1 MTQDLTSEPAVGVD
15 ALETFV
21 DLLARVETDGSS
33 DDFYSRLCEATC
45 RVASMD
51 RAVIF
56 RYDDARRR
64 VRAAGA
70 YGIELDLFENAHLTV
85 ESAPIARQALAEDRV
100 IEVRDDD
107 TPEVPDEYRDLLRE
121 ATLVCTPLSAA
132 GRWLGVILSDRGPGH
147 APLRENERQAL
158 WAFGKTAALATL
170 ARLATNN
177 QARARQLQERIDLAR
192 DVHEG
197 VIQRLFGVQLV
208 FSSQADLSPEA
219 RERIAAEL
227 QAALFDLRRALQ
239 RPLGRVAPE
248 TQTTLLEEVDRLRR
262 EHPDLAIRLTRGS
275 ERVAVPPKL
284 EPLAQSVL
292 AEAIR
297 NAHKHARPSKVEVT
311 LDVSD
316 DTLTL
321 EVANDGVSGRPRST
335 GMGLRLA
342 ALEALQVGG
351 IVEFG
356 EREPGLWRV
365 RLAGPVDHPRRQ
377 PPPPGPPRGAERA
390 AAARA

>member
-1 MTQDLTSEPAVGVD
+1 MPRDLTTEPAVGVD

-21 DLLARVETDGSS
+21 DLLARVEADGST

-70 YGIELDLFENAHLTV
+70 YGIDLDLFENAHLTV
-85 ESAPIARQALAEDRV
+85 ESAPIARQALEEDRV

-107 TPEVPDEYRDLLRE
+107 TPDVPDEYRDLLRE

-132 GRWLGVILSDRGPGH
+132 GRWLGVMLSDRGAGRE
-147 APLRENERQAL
+147 PLRDSERQAL
-158 WAFGKTAALATL
+158 WALGKTAALATH
-170 ARLATNN
+170 ARLATN
-177 QARARQLQERIDLAR
+177 QQMRARQLQERIDLAR
-192 DVHEG
+192 EVHEG

-208 FSSQADLSPEA
+208 FSSQAELTPEA

-248 TQTTLLEEVDRLRR
+248 THTTLLQEVDRLRR
-262 EHPDLAIRLTRGS
+262 EHRDLAIRLTPGS
-275 ERVAVPPKL
+275 DRVEVPRQL

-292 AEAIR
+292 AEAVR
-297 NAHKHARPSKVEVT
+297 NAHKHARPTRVEVT

-316 DTLTL
+316 GTLSL
-321 EVANDGVSGRPRST
+321 EVANDGVRGRPKQT

-356 EREPGLWRV
+356 EREPGTWRV
-365 RLAGPVDHPRRQ
+365 RLAVPVD
-377 PPPPGPPRGAERA
+377 RA
-390 AAARA
+390 

>member
-1 MTQDLTSEPAVGVD
+1 MSREMSTTEPVVGVD
-15 ALETFV
+15 TLETFV
-21 DLLARVETDGSS
+21 DLLAQVEADGST
-33 DDFYSRLCEATC
+33 DDFYSKLCEATC

-70 YGIELDLFENAHLTV
+70 YGIDLDLFENAHLTV
-85 ESAPIARQALAEDRV
+85 ESAPIARQSLEEDRV

-107 TPEVPDEYRDLLRE
+107 TPEVPEEYRDLLRE

-147 APLRENERQAL
+147 APLRENERHAL

-170 ARLATNN
+170 ARLATNQ

-192 DVHEG
+192 EVHEG

-208 FSSQADLSPEA
+208 FSSQAELSDEA

-239 RPLGRVAPE
+239 RPLGRQAPD
-248 TQTTLLEEVDRLRR
+248 THTTLLQEVDRLRR
-262 EHPDLAIRLTRGS
+262 EHPDLQIRLTPGS
-275 ERVAVPPKL
+275 ERVAVPRQV

-297 NAHKHARPSKVEVT
+297 NAHKHARPTRVEVT

-316 DTLTL
+316 GTLTL

-365 RLAGPVDHPRRQ
+365 RLAVPV
-377 PPPPGPPRGAERA
+377 ERA
-390 AAARA
+390 

>member
-1 MTQDLTSEPAVGVD
+1 MMSRQGMSPPEPTVGVD
-15 ALETFV
+15 VLETFV
-21 DLLARVETDGSS
+21 ELLGDVDTAT

-64 VRAAGA
+64 VYAAGA
-70 YGIELDLFENAHLTV
+70 YGIDLEVFENAQVTV
-85 ESAPIARQALAEDRV
+85 ESAPIARQALQEDRV
-100 IEVRDDD
+100 IEVTGDD

-121 ATLVCTPLSAA
+121 ATLVCTPMSAA
-132 GRWLGVILSDRGPGH
+132 GRWLGVILSDRGSGSSK
-147 APLRENERQAL
+147 ALGEKERAAL
-158 WAFGKTAALATL
+158 WALGKTAALATH
-170 ARLATNN
+170 ARLATN
-177 QARARQLQERIDLAR
+177 QSARARQLQERIDLAR

-208 FSSQADLSPEA
+208 FSSQAELSPAA

-248 TQTTLLEEVDRLRR
+248 TQTTLLEEIDRLRR
-262 EHPDLAIRLTRGS
+262 EHRDLAIRLTPGS
-275 ERVAVPPKL
+275 ERVKVPAEL
-284 EPLAQSVL
+284 ESLAQSVL
-292 AEAIR
+292 AEAVR
-297 NAHKHARPSKVEVT
+297 NAHKHAKPTRVEVT
-311 LDVSD
+311 LDATD
-316 DTLTL
+316 GTLSL
-321 EVANDGVSGRPRST
+321 EVANDGVTGRPRQT

-342 ALEALQVGG
+342 ALEALQAGG

-356 EREPGLWRV
+356 EREPGTWRV
-365 RLAGPVDHPRRQ
+365 RLAVPM
-377 PPPPGPPRGAERA
+377 
-390 AAARA
+390 

>member
-1 MTQDLTSEPAVGVD
+1 MSADMIRPEPTVAVDV
-15 ALETFV
+15 LETFV
-21 DLLARVETDGSS
+21 ELLAGADVDSQI

-64 VRAAGA
+64 VHAAGA
-70 YGIELDLFENAHLTV
+70 YGIDLDVFENAHLTV
-85 ESAPIARQALAEDRV
+85 ESAPIARQAL
-100 IEVRDDD
+100 
-107 TPEVPDEYRDLLRE
+107 
-121 ATLVCTPLSAA
+121 
-132 GRWLGVILSDRGPGH
+132 
-147 APLRENERQAL
+147 
-158 WAFGKTAALATL
+158 GKTAALATH
-170 ARLATNN
+170 ARLATN
-177 QARARQLQERIDLAR
+177 QHARAWMLQERIDLAR

-239 RPLGRVAPE
+239 RPLGRQAPE
-248 TQTTLLEEVDRLRR
+248 THTTLLEEVARLRR
-262 EHPDLAIRLTRGS
+262 EHPDLAIKLTHGS
-275 ERVAVPPKL
+275 ERVHVPREV

-292 AEAIR
+292 AGAVR
-297 NAHKHARPSKVEVT
+297 NAHKHAQPSRVEVT
-311 LDVSD
+311 LDRSD
-316 DTLTL
+316 GTLTL
-321 EVANDGVSGRPRST
+321 EVANDGVSGRPRQT

-356 EREPGLWRV
+356 EREPGTWRV
-365 RLAGPVDHPRRQ
+365 RLAVPGDPGWRQ
-377 PPPPGPPRGAERA
+377 PPPAPHP
-390 AAARA
+390 